1 MSKQMNYEELLPQQ
15 PSPGALEWCIQ
26 TKFTKEYLI
35 YRSAWWRDPLTGIN
49 QDVVRVTCTAC
60 GGSWLA
66 EKVRE
71 SECGHCAAPFDFVDA
86 KTQRECGSGNHMF
99 CPECNASVEVQHIS
113 QIPRYGIDDNV
124 YFCEPWQLG
133 NKFVLLSFRAERNIG
148 KDAKKEYR
156 MWAHEAY
163 VFEDKKAVRLAGH
176 QNYMTSVVYFDKW
189 VRRKRCTDELGRK
202 PTTYWLWVPD
212 DLDGTTVEHSA
223 LLRYMEEAGADAHPI
238 TYLRLWQKH
247 KNIENLMVQGCGKM
261 VAEAIA
267 GEVSRGAY
275 GGSQPQLAWI
285 DWKQKRPAKMLGLN
299 KEEFAFCVRDKW
311 KQGDLAKY
319 KMVRALDKNLKLP
332 EDWKLIRKEPTYS
345 LEELCREKYMAPSAV
360 GGHILTIWR
369 GKLSV
374 MRCLRY
380 LDKQKSDIATLMD
393 YWRMAHQA
401 GLDIRDEHVQ
411 LPKNLK
417 REHDRLVEAAR
428 IAKNEAEK
436 RKKQAEIESRR
447 PQFEKVVAPLEAWS
461 WTDGGICIRTVRT
474 EQELMDEGTAL
485 QHCVGGY
492 GPTVA
497 KGDSCIFFIRR
508 AEHPDV
514 PWFTLQVDLKK
525 LAEIQN
531 HGLRNIAPPKEVKEF
546 VNRWLEHVRDMKA
559 GEKKKRKETA
569 A

>member
-1 MSKQMNYEELLPQQ
+1 MSEQINYEELLPRQ

-35 YRSAWWRDPLTGIN
+35 YRSAWWRDPLTGIK
-49 QDVVRVTCTAC
+49 QDAVRVTCTAC

-66 EKVRE
+66 EKVRA
-71 SECGHCAAPFDFVDA
+71 SECRYCAAPFGFLDA
-86 KTQRECGSGNHMF
+86 ETQRECGNGNHMH
-99 CPECNASVEVQHIS
+99 CPECNAAAEVRHIS
-113 QIPRYGIDDNV
+113 QISKYGIDDNV
-124 YFCEPWQLG
+124 YFCEPWQIG
-133 NKFVLLSFRAERNIG
+133 RKFCLLSFRAERNIG
-148 KDAKKEYR
+148 KDAKKAYR

-163 VFEDKKAVRLAGH
+163 VVEDKKTVRLAGH
-176 QNYMTSVVYFDKW
+176 QNYMTSAVYFDKW
-189 VRRKRCTDELGRK
+189 VQRKRCTDELGMK
-202 PTTYWLWVPD
+202 PVTYWLWTPD

-223 LLRYMEEAGADAHPI
+223 LLRYMKEAGADAHPI

-261 VAEAIA
+261 VAEAIGA
-267 GEVSRGAY
+267 EVQRGAY

-299 KEEFAFCVRDKW
+299 KEEFAFCVRKKW
-311 KQGDLAKY
+311 TKDDLGKY
-319 KMVRALDKNLKLP
+319 KLVRKYDKKAKLSEDWRLIKDEQMYSLDK
-332 EDWKLIRKEPTYS
+332 
-345 LEELCREKYMAPSAV
+345 LCSETLLAPSAI
-360 GGHILTIWR
+360 GGYTSRTWR
-369 GKLSV
+369 GGLSV

-380 LDKQKSDIATLMD
+380 LDKQKSDITTLMD
-393 YWRMAHQA
+393 YWQMAHQA
-401 GLDIRDEHVQ
+401 GLDIRDEHIQ

-428 IAKNEAEK
+428 IAKK

-447 PQFEKVVAPLEAWS
+447 PQFEQVVAPLEAWS
-461 WTDGGICIRTVRT
+461 WTDGEMCIRPVHT
-474 EQELMDEGTAL
+474 EQELMDEGSAL

-508 AEHPDV
+508 AEQPDV

-525 LAEIQN
+525 LTEIQN
-531 HGLRNIAPPKEVKEF
+531 HGLRNIAPPEEVKEF
-546 VNRWLEHVRDMKA
+546 VNRWFEHVRELKA